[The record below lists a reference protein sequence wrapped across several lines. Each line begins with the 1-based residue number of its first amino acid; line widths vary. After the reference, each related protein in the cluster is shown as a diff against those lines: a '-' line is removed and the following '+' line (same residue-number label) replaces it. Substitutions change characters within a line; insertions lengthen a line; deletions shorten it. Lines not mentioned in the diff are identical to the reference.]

1 MKKLSVI
8 LAATFFVVTSA
19 FAVSDELIN
28 DERPITFEQL
38 PAAAQSFIKSNFGK
52 EEISFVIKDNGI
64 LFDEYSVAFVSG
76 DKLEFDDKGQW
87 TEVKCRY
94 SAVPNNI
101 VPHEISDYVKKH
113 NPSAK
118 IVEIKR
124 DRKEWEVKLS
134 GGLELKFNSSF
145 RLVEID
151 D

>member
-1 MKKLSVI
+1 MKKLSI
-8 LAATFFVVTSA
+8 FLAAIFFAAASAYAVT
-19 FAVSDELIN
+19 DELIN

-38 PAAAQSFIKSNFGK
+38 PATAQSFIKSNFGK
-52 EEISFVIKDNGI
+52 EDISFVIKDKGI
-64 LFDEYSVAFVSG
+64 LFDEYSVAFVNG
-76 DKLEFDDKGQW
+76 NKLEFDDKGEW

-101 VPHEISDYVKKH
+101 VPREISDYVKEH

-118 IVEIKR
+118 IIEIKR
-124 DRKEWEVKLS
+124 ERNEWEVKLS

>member
-8 LAATFFVVTSA
+8 LAATFLAVASA
-19 FAVSDELIN
+19 FATTDELIDN
-28 DERPITFEQL
+28 ERPITFEQL
-38 PAAAQSFIKSNFGK
+38 PATAQAFIKSNFAK
-52 EEISFVIKDNGI
+52 DEISYAILDKGI
-64 LFDEYSVAFVSG
+64 LFDDYTVVFVNG
-76 DKLEFDDKGQW
+76 NKLEFDDNGEW

-101 VPHEISDYVKKH
+101 VPREISDYVKKH
-113 NPSAK
+113 NPSSK

-124 DRKEWEVKLS
+124 DRNVWEIKLS

-145 RLVEID
+145 RLVEVD